1 MHPRHQPQQT
11 AVNGSRRR
19 PAHILTCSC
28 TSQWTASHCPA
39 DLLEPCR
46 CMFPWYW
53 LGHQGHGKN
62 GLRVG
67 GACSASWSST
77 CFLAASFMPSCMP
90 PSKDAIASRIKLEVS
105 IARTLMLQ
113 KARAKTTWQHDLSS
127 VLYIAFRSVMII
139 SNAGIEGFAIDW
151 RTSCDLFDA
160 FDYSNIF
167 KFMLYVC
174 DGLLAFQIN
183 NS

>member
-1 MHPRHQPQQT
+1 MLLYFSMDCFTLSCWSAGTMQMHVSMVLTGPPR
-11 AVNGSRRR
+11 
-19 PAHILTCSC
+19 
-28 TSQWTASHCPA
+28 
-39 DLLEPCR
+39 
-46 CMFPWYW
+46 
-53 LGHQGHGKN
+53 HGKN

-113 KARAKTTWQHDLSS
+113 NGYSQNNMTTWSVICRLHESAFATLCPEIQKMLYTILNAK
-127 VLYIAFRSVMII
+127 VLYAIAIP
-139 SNAGIEGFAIDW
+139 
-151 RTSCDLFDA
+151 LF
-160 FDYSNIF
+160 
-167 KFMLYVC
+167 MYVC

-183 NS
+183 NSICFSLNGKSKSTKSRRQDTN